1 MDENLSQLFQNLMN
15 SDQIPDNLKELI
27 HNLPQDSANHTNHS
41 SNSSQE
47 ADIPEFD
54 INMIL
59 KLKSIMDEMN
69 HSQNDPRSNLLVSLK
84 PYLKASRK
92 EKVDQYI
99 GLLRMTKVVDV
110 INQTNGEKKHE

>member
-1 MDENLSQLFQNLMN
+1 MDENLSQLLQNLMN
-15 SDQIPDNLKELI
+15 SDQIPDNLKDLI
-27 HNLPQDSANHTNHS
+27 HNLPQDSTNRTDYS

-47 ADIPEFD
+47 ANMPELD

-59 KLKSIMDEMN
+59 KLKSIIDEMN

-84 PYLKASRK
+84 PYLKPSRK
-92 EKVDQYI
+92 EKIDQYI

-110 INQTNGEKKHE
+110 INQTNGEKSHE